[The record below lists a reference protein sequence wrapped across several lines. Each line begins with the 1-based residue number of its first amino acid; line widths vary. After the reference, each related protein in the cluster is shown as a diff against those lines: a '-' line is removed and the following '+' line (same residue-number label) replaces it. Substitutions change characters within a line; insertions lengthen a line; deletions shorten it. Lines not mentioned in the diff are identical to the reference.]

1 MCLPEIENGN
11 PILAKKRKP
20 NFLIVLID
28 DLRFDELGIC
38 GHPYMKTPHIDRI
51 GNEGAM
57 FTSAFHTTP
66 LCSPNRASILTGQ
79 YASRHG
85 IIDNVARDAHSHR
98 LPNYHV
104 ILQRLGYETAH
115 IGKWHMGNSGGPRP
129 GYDKWV
135 SFPGHGSIIDPVLNI
150 DGKEKKYEG
159 YITDLLNGH
168 AVDFLKKKRDKPFA
182 LFFAHKAVHPD
193 AFQAADGTIDFTDG
207 GYRPAPRHADLYKGE
222 HFPRRPNALPAADV
236 VKDKPAWTEA
246 HAMRVNEASRKVLDG
261 ILAGTDEEIR
271 LRAAMMASVDEGM
284 GDILKLLEEN
294 GELDNTFILFLGD
307 NGYFFGEHGLG
318 PERRFA
324 YEEGIKSPFLIRYP
338 AWFKPGSV
346 NDELVLALDIAPTLV
361 DLAGGKAADFKT
373 MQGTSLKPLAKGA
386 KPKGWRTSFMCEYF
400 SENAMP
406 WLVGM
411 SYKAIRTKRHKYIHW
426 TQKSL
431 DGVACD
437 ELYDLK
443 SDPYEMKNLIGKRS
457 EQGLVARLR
466 KQLASLVA
474 KSVGL

>member
-1 MCLPEIENGN
+1 LPELKSGE
-11 PILAKKRKP
+11 PIVAKKRKP

-51 GNEGAM
+51 GHEGAM

-168 AVDFLKKKRDKPFA
+168 ALDFLKQKRDKPFA

-246 HAMRVNEASRKVLDG
+246 HTLRVNEASRKVLDG

-284 GDILKLLEEN
+284 GDILKLLEEK
-294 GELDNTFILFLGD
+294 GELDNTFILFFGD

-338 AWFKPGSV
+338 AWFKPGTV

-373 MQGTSLKPLAKGA
+373 MQGQSLKPLAKGA

-443 SDPYEMKNLIGKRS
+443 SDPYEMRNLIGKRS
-457 EQGLVARLR
+457 EKGLVARLR

>member
-1 MCLPEIENGN
+1 M
-11 PILAKKRKP
+11 ARQRKP

-51 GNEGAM
+51 GHEGAR

-85 IIDNVARDAHSHR
+85 IIDNVARDAHSYR

-115 IGKWHMGNSGGPRP
+115 VGKWHMGNSGGPRP
-129 GYDKWV
+129 GYDRWV
-135 SFPGHGSIIDPVLNI
+135 SFPGHGSIVDPVLNI
-150 DGKEKKYEG
+150 DGKERKHKG
-159 YITDLLNGH
+159 YITDLLNRH
-168 AVDFLKKKRDKPFA
+168 AVDFLKKKRRKPFA
-182 LFFAHKAVHPD
+182 LFLAHKAVHPD
-193 AFQAADGTIDFTDG
+193 AFQAADGTIDLSKG
-207 GYRPAPRHADLYKGE
+207 GYRAADRHKNLYKGE
-222 HFPRRPNALPAADV
+222 RFPLPPSAVPAAEV
-236 VKDKPAWTEA
+236 VKQKPAWKEA
-246 HAMRVNEASRKVLDG
+246 FELRVNKASRAVLDG
-261 ILAGTDEEIR
+261 IGAGTQEEIR

-284 GDILKLLEEN
+284 GDIFEVLEAN

-324 YEEGIKSPFLIRYP
+324 YEEGIKSPFLVRYP
-338 AWFKPGSV
+338 AWFKPGTV
-346 NDELVLALDIAPTLV
+346 NDDLVLALDIAPTLV
-361 DLAGGKAADFKT
+361 DLAGGKAADCRT
-373 MQGTSLKPLAKGA
+373 MQGLSLKPLAAAA
-386 KPKGWRTSFMCEYF
+386 KSGKRPKGWRSSFMCEYF

-406 WLVGM
+406 WLIGM

-431 DGVACD
+431 DGVECD
-437 ELYDLK
+437 ELYDLER
-443 SDPYEMKNLIGKRS
+443 DPYEMRNQIGKRS

-466 KQLASLVA
+466 KQLAALVA
-474 KSVGL
+474 RSVGL

>member
-1 MCLPEIENGN
+1 
-11 PILAKKRKP
+11 
-20 NFLIVLID
+20 
-28 DLRFDELGIC
+28 
-38 GHPYMKTPHIDRI
+38 
-51 GNEGAM
+51 
-57 FTSAFHTTP
+57 
-66 LCSPNRASILTGQ
+66 
-79 YASRHG
+79 
-85 IIDNVARDAHSHR
+85 
-98 LPNYHV
+98 
-104 ILQRLGYETAH
+104 
-115 IGKWHMGNSGGPRP
+115 
-129 GYDKWV
+129 
-135 SFPGHGSIIDPVLNI
+135 
-150 DGKEKKYEG
+150 
-159 YITDLLNGH
+159 
-168 AVDFLKKKRDKPFA
+168 
-182 LFFAHKAVHPD
+182 
-193 AFQAADGTIDFTDG
+193 
-207 GYRPAPRHADLYKGE
+207 
-222 HFPRRPNALPAADV
+222 
-236 VKDKPAWTEA
+236 
-246 HAMRVNEASRKVLDG
+246 MRVNEASRKVLDG
-261 ILAGTDEEIR
+261 IQAGTDEEIR

-284 GDILKLLEEN
+284 GDIFKVLEEN

-338 AWFKPGSV
+338 AWFKPGTM

-373 MQGTSLKPLAKGA
+373 MQGVSLKPLAKGA

-411 SYKAIRTKRHKYIHW
+411 SYKAIRTRRHKYIHW

-443 SDPYEMKNLIGKRS
+443 SDPYEMRNLIGKRS
-457 EQGLVARLR
+457 EKGLVARLR
-466 KQLASLVA
+466 KQLATLVA